1 MSINHHVV
9 VLGAGYAGMMSALRL
24 SRRMR
29 HRGDVHITLVNPS
42 PRFTERLRLHQ
53 LAAGHTLHDLRI
65 EQLVD
70 GTGIEF
76 ICGAATV
83 IDTEIRKVRVET
95 LGRVRVLDYDT
106 LVYALGGV
114 TEVNAVPG
122 ADQHTYPLDS
132 VRQAAT
138 VARRLTDLA
147 PGSAVTVCGG
157 GLTGVETAAEIAE
170 THPGL
175 RVSLI
180 SRGEPAAMLSSAA
193 RAHVY
198 DRFDQLGVRVHRGV
212 VTKVLPDAVEL
223 SRADLGVEPDAGEWE
238 ATDLLSSDLTLWTT
252 GLRGQPLAAESGIGT
267 DAAGLVVTD
276 PSLRARTHPDIY
288 AAGDAAAIRQ
298 AWGQVHGTAQSA
310 LPSGAHVADSIARQL
325 NGKEPKPFRFGYRH
339 RAVSLGRGDGVVGFV
354 RADGTPRRRVRT
366 GDSGVRYK
374 ELASA
379 RPPRVFAH
387 TTGLFG
393 LLRPIGSTRGGRA
406 TRKPATSR

>member
-1 MSINHHVV
+1 MSINHHIV

-65 EQLVD
+65 EHLVD

-76 ICGAATV
+76 ICGTATV
-83 IDTEIRKVRVET
+83 IDTEIRQVRVET

-106 LVYALGGV
+106 LVYALGGI

-122 ADQHTYPLDS
+122 ADQHAYPLDT

-138 VARRLTDLA
+138 VARRLTDLPA
-147 PGSAVTVCGG
+147 GAAVTVCGG

-170 THPGL
+170 AHPGL

-180 SRGEPAAMLSSAA
+180 SNGEPAATLSPAA
-193 RAHVY
+193 RAYVY
-198 DRFDQLGVRVHRGV
+198 DRFDRLGVRVRRGMV
-212 VTKVLPDAVEL
+212 IKVLPDAVEL
-223 SRADLGVEPDAGEWE
+223 SAGE

-252 GLRGQPLAAESGIGT
+252 GVRAHALAAESGIGT
-267 DAAGLVVTD
+267 DAAGLIVTD

-298 AWGQVHGTAQSA
+298 NWGQVHATAQSA
-310 LPSGAHVADSIARQL
+310 VPSGAHVADSIARQL
-325 NGKEPKPFRFGYRH
+325 NGKEPKLFRFGYRY

-354 RADGTPRRRVRT
+354 RADGAPRRRVLT
-366 GDSGVRYK
+366 GESGVRYK
-374 ELASA
+374 ELVSA

-393 LLRPIGSTRGGRA
+393 LLRPTGASKGGRA
-406 TRKPATSR
+406 TRRPAGDR